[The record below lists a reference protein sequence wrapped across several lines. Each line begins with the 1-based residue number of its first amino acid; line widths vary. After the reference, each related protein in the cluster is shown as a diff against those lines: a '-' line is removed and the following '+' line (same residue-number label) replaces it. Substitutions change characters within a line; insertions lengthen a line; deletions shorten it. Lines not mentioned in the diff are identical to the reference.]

1 MPMLNYDKLAKIVE
15 EYKTKFPERWEDERY
30 KWEAV
35 KHFQD
40 NWDIN
45 APDFL
50 EMFSKATEKTGNL
63 LASSMF
69 FPKRMIIEFIK
80 MEPDTVRR
88 LFRELYDESQPLVD
102 RIEKFSSEID
112 VLRVKKNPKDHSFQ
126 NTNAISTYLWLRY
139 PDKYY
144 IYKYSTCSKVARIL
158 GYDEFF
164 ANRSV
169 KHRITNAFKMYD
181 EICSFLSKDQKLKQL
196 LSKSLTDSCYS
207 DNQLKTLTIDFDF
220 YLGNQYSVDTDWF
233 PQDYTPNLTVNDWV
247 KLLNNPNIFYKT
259 DLEIMKRFKD
269 IGNEATCLQLAK
281 KYGETAQTY
290 NIRSTKLAK
299 RIAEYTKCPIL
310 QNDNENSKWWPI
322 LYLGK
327 NADKDTDGTYVWKLR
342 NELSEALDRI
352 DLSAISLYAKSSTE
366 DDHVSNS
373 KDVHYWWLNANPKIW
388 SFSNI
393 AVGDEQ
399 SYTLYNDN
407 GNKRR
412 IFQYF
417 LDAKPGD
424 IIIGY
429 ESTPVKQIVALAKVS
444 KEHDADNFYF
454 EKTEQLASPIEYK
467 DLLESDELKN
477 MEYLKSAQGSL
488 FKLTED
494 EYTILMD
501 IIRDNNP
508 LTKPNEQIEK
518 YTKEQFLTDVYTS
531 SEDLDTLCMLLKN
544 KKNVIL
550 QGAPGVGKT
559 YTAKRL
565 AYAMMGEKD
574 KNRIEMVQFH
584 QNYTY
589 EEFVMGY
596 KPNGSDFELRNGIFY
611 QFCTKAANNPEKD
624 FFFII
629 DEINRGNMSKIFGE
643 LLMLIEKDYRGANHK
658 ITLAYNQKPFYVPE
672 NLYIIGMMNTADR
685 SLAMIDYAL
694 RRRFSFY
701 EIEPRFASDGF
712 RNYQKRLADETFDKL
727 IIKIEE
733 LNREIR
739 QDSSL
744 GSGFCIGH
752 SYFCNQ
758 QQCSEDWLKSVI
770 TYEIIPMLQE
780 YWFDDNQK
788 VQMWINKLE
797 SVFDD

>member
-1 MPMLNYDKLAKIVE
+1 MLNYDKLAEIVE
-15 EYKTKFPERWEDERY
+15 EYKAEFPERWEDEKF
-30 KWEAV
+30 KWVAV
-35 KHFQD
+35 KHFQE

-45 APDFL
+45 AADFL
-50 EMFSKATEKTGNL
+50 DMFSRATEKTYNL
-63 LASSMF
+63 LTSRMF
-69 FPKRMIIEFIK
+69 FPRGMMIEFIK
-80 MEPDTVRR
+80 DNPEIVRNMFKN
-88 LFRELYDESQPLVD
+88 LFDESQPLSE
-102 RIEKFSSEID
+102 RIDEFTAS
-112 VLRVKKNPKDHSFQ
+112 VNTLNAMHNPNKNHYQ
-126 NTNAISTYLWLRY
+126 TANTISTYLWLKY

-144 IYKYSTCSKVARIL
+144 IYKYAEYSKVARFIDYPIISAKSSL
-158 GYDEFF
+158 TEKIEDTINLYNEL
-164 ANRSV
+164 S
-169 KHRITNAFKMYD
+169 
-181 EICSFLSKDQKLKQL
+181 SFLARDNSMRQIAQQL
-196 LSKSLTDSCYS
+196 ITPDCYEDKNMKIWAVDLGFYIS
-207 DNQLKTLTIDFDF
+207 RKVVEDN
-220 YLGNQYSVDTDWF
+220 DWF
-233 PQDYTPNLTVNDWV
+233 PQDYSPNITVNDWV
-247 KLLNNPNIFYKT
+247 ELLNNPNVFYKT

-269 IGNEATCLQLAK
+269 IGNAATCLQLAK

-310 QNDNENSKWWPI
+310 QNDNENSRWWPI

-342 NELSEALDRI
+342 NELSDALDRI
-352 DLSAISLYAKSSTE
+352 DLSAISLYAKSNTE
-366 DDHVSNS
+366 DNHNSNN

-412 IFQYF
+412 VFQYF

-467 DLLESDELKN
+467 DLLEIDELKN

-508 LTKPNEQIEK
+508 LTKPSEQIEK
-518 YTKEQFLTDVYTS
+518 YSKEQFLADVYTS
-531 SEDLDTLCMLLKN
+531 LEDLDTLCMLLKN

-574 KNRIEMVQFH
+574 KDRIEMVQFH

-589 EEFVMGY
+589 EDFVMGY
-596 KPNGSDFELRNGIFY
+596 KPDGSEFRLRNGVFY
-611 QFCTKAANNPEKD
+611 DFCIKASNNPDKD
-624 FFFII
+624 YFFII

-643 LLMLIEKDYRGANHK
+643 LLMLIEKDYRGADHK

-727 IIKIEE
+727 IIKIEG

-758 QQCSEDWLKSVI
+758 QQCSEDWLKSVV
-770 TYEIIPMLQE
+770 TYEIVPMLQE